1 MARSGKSNRRA
12 FPVKKL
18 GKLAVLA
25 VALML
30 TLALFGE
37 EGLIRAFKLSRE
49 RDLQRQ
55 QVEALQDEN
64 RALRQEIE
72 LLRNDPRYLEGV
84 ARREL
89 GMVRE
94 DELVYQFLPPG
105 KAAVVQ

>member
-1 MARSGKSNRRA
+1 MGASGTTNRRA

-18 GKLAVLA
+18 GKLAVVT

-37 EGLIRAFKLSRE
+37 EGLIRAFKLNGE
-49 RDLQRQ
+49 RDLLRQ
-55 QVEALQDEN
+55 QVDALQDEN
-64 RALRQEIE
+64 RVLRQEIE
-72 LLRNDPRYLEGV
+72 MLRNDPRYLEGV

-94 DELVYQFLPPG
+94 DELVYQFVPEG
-105 KAAVVQ
+105 KATPAQ